1 MKQAKIL
8 TRAEYKRVMAV
19 IDAHRHAVRNRT
31 MFALSFYAGLRA
43 CEIAG
48 LKAGDVFDEDG
59 NVRNTLYLDSEQ
71 TKGSENQQ
79 VIISKQLQKK
89 LAVYAKEYSKHV
101 RQAAAP
107 LLFSG
112 KGGGFSAQTVVN
124 LFGRFYSKAG
134 LKGAS
139 SHSGR
144 RQFLTELGDKGINA
158 RVVQVLARHK
168 HLSTTQRY
176 IDYNESKLRR
186 AVELMEIS

>member
-1 MKQAKIL
+1 
-8 TRAEYKRVMAV
+8 
-19 IDAHRHAVRNRT
+19 

-48 LKAGDVFDEDG
+48 LKVGDVYSEDG
-59 NVRNTLYLDSEQ
+59 TVRNTLYLESEQ
-71 TKGSENQQ
+71 TKGSEQQQ
-79 VIISKQLQKK
+79 VIVSKQLQKQ
-89 LAVYAKEYSKHV
+89 LAVYAKYYSAHTKQSTV
-101 RQAAAP
+101 P
-107 LLFSG
+107 LFFSG

-124 LFGRFYSKAG
+124 LFSRFYCKAG

-144 RQFLTELGDKGINA
+144 RQFLTELGDKGVNA
-158 RVVQVLARHK
+158 RVIQVLARHK